1 MLPTTQILIWQ
12 QLLDL
17 LSDLP
22 VEAPTDL
29 QARLARAMALFE
41 SDLLSQNVDDLPEPI
56 AGKMRSYLTESHRLL
71 RLLSI
76 DAMFLATA
84 RSPIMRQQRLQ
95 AYQEHL
101 TVLQQFCQAAIG
113 N

>member
-1 MLPTTQILIWQ
+1 MLPTAQILIWQ

-17 LSDLP
+17 ISDLP
-22 VEAPTDL
+22 IEAPADL
-29 QARLARAMALFE
+29 QASLAQAMALFE
-41 SDLLSQNVDDLPEPI
+41 SELRSQNVDELPEPI

-71 RLLSI
+71 RLLSM
-76 DAMFLATA
+76 DAMFLASA
-84 RSPIMRQQRLQ
+84 RSPMMRQQRLQ

-101 TVLQQFCQAAIG
+101 DLLRQFCQAAIG

>member
-1 MLPTTQILIWQ
+1 MLPTAQILIWQ
-12 QLLDL
+12 QLLDIL
-17 LSDLP
+17 CDLP
-22 VEAPTDL
+22 VEAPADL
-29 QARLARAMALFE
+29 QACLARATALFE
-41 SDLLSQNVDDLPEPI
+41 SDLLSQNLDDLPEPI

-71 RLLSI
+71 RLLSM

-84 RSPIMRQQRLQ
+84 RSPTIRQQRLQ

-101 TVLQQFCQAAIG
+101 NLLQQFCQAAIG